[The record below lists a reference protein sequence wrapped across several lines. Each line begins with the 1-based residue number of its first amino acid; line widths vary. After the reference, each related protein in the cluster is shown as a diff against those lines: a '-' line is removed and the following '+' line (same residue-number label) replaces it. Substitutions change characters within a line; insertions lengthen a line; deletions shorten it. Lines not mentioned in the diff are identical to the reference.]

1 MAQCLHAYSA
11 AFWCSTWLLRR
22 PNTEFFPWTKV
33 LKINPSFPFWVG
45 FVMFFLTVRHGS
57 CPSWLFFFTNVC
69 YKWSLDDFV
78 LKVCSSLLMGFF
90 WGRDNCSFLQRKL
103 SHGHTLPKPLASLS
117 KSCVQSRGR
126 ILFETF
132 GLEKLVW
139 KWTQFFLWW
148 NVHLVQDFLHRII
161 ILFWRFHFGKL
172 KILKDSLSMV
182 TIFIELPFFPVSV
195 VKFSFIHVTIRSF
208 RMNTHLNE

>member
-1 MAQCLHAYSA
+1 MFNLVTAKTKHWVFPLNKGTENQSELSFLSGFCHVLSDCEAWILSIMAVFLYKCLLQVITR
-11 AFWCSTWLLRR
+11 WLCS
-22 PNTEFFPWTKV
+22 K
-33 LKINPSFPFWVG
+33 
-45 FVMFFLTVRHGS
+45 
-57 CPSWLFFFTNVC
+57 
-69 YKWSLDDFV
+69 SLQLSVDR
-78 LKVCSSLLMGFF
+78 FF

-103 SHGHTLPKPLASLS
+103 SHRHTMPKPLASLS
-117 KSCVQSRGR
+117 KPCVQSRGR

-172 KILKDSLSMV
+172 KILKDSSSMV

-195 VKFSFIHVTIRSF
+195 VKFSFMHVTIRSF